1 MKRRAVLRT
10 SGVAGLSLSAPGLVG
25 LARGQATIEPLGRL
39 PITGAAEAVVGDD
52 GETAYVAATTGFAT
66 VDVSDPAEPTLLA
79 VDRDVQLEGKTMTE
93 ILDVSVDGDLLV
105 VAGPANRGFDVAG
118 FRCYDVSDPENP
130 APVGEHRTG
139 SHVHNCYLEEEL
151 LFVVVNTRETNR
163 LAIFDVGGDEIT
175 QVGFWSLLEYEPGW
189 RDVHWLARYIHDVY
203 VQDGIV
209 YLPCWNAGT
218 YLLDVS
224 DPSEPAYISHVQD
237 TTLEAER
244 AIDDWRE
251 AVYGLPGNDH
261 YAAVDDTGDLLAVG
275 REAWATGG
283 AEPDR
288 PGGIDLYDV
297 SDSAE
302 PVHQGSI
309 DAPRADDE
317 SNRGGMWTTSHNFE
331 LRDGRLYSSWYRA
344 GVKIHDVSDPAAPE
358 LLAEWRN
365 TEETGFWTAR
375 VLEPGE
381 TFIASSTE
389 AITGASLE
397 GALYTFSTASDDRSG
412 TDGGSSPIP
421 GFTGVAGLVGGAV
434 ALERLRRRGNVQ
446 D

>member
-1 MKRRAVLRT
+1 MKRRAVLQT
-10 SGVAGLSLSAPGLVG
+10 SAVAGLSLSVPGIVG
-25 LARGQATIEPLGRL
+25 TVRGQATIEPLGRL

-66 VDVSDPAEPTLLA
+66 VDVSDPAEPALLA
-79 VDRDVQLEGKTMTE
+79 VDRDIQLEGETMTE
-93 ILDVSVDGDLLV
+93 ILDISVDGDLLV
-105 VAGPANRGFDVAG
+105 VAGPANQRRSVAG

-130 APVGEHRTG
+130 EPVGEHRTG
-139 SHVHNCYLEEEL
+139 YHVHNCYLEGEL
-151 LFVVVNTRETNR
+151 LFIVVNTRETNR

-175 QVGFWSLLEYEPGW
+175 QVGYWSLLEHEPGW
-189 RDVHWLARYIHDVY
+189 RDIYWLARYSHDVY
-203 VQDGIV
+203 VQNGIA

-218 YLLDVS
+218 YLLDIS
-224 DPSEPAYISHVQD
+224 DPTEPAYISHVQD

-297 SDSAE
+297 SDSAA
-302 PVHQGSI
+302 PVHRGSI

-317 SNRGGMWTTSHNFE
+317 SKPGGMWTTSHNFE

-365 TEETGFWTAR
+365 TGETGFWTAR

-389 AITGASLE
+389 GIPNTSLE
-397 GALYTFSTASDDRSG
+397 GALYTFQTEPADRG
-412 TDGGSSPIP
+412 GADGNDPIP
-421 GFTGVAGLVGGAV
+421 VFTGVVGLAGGAV
-434 ALERLRRRGNVQ
+434 ALEWLRRRGNVQ